1 MILVTSKSNVRAVP
15 NLKPSIY
22 KYPLWFSDVIVY
34 IRFVVL
40 SFESLGNSWIIF
52 PTETFSRT
60 VKVTFDDITK
70 KKKKKSK

>member
-1 MILVTSKSNVRAVP
+1 M
-15 NLKPSIY
+15 
-22 KYPLWFSDVIVY
+22 IVY

-60 VKVTFDDITK
+60 VKVTFDDIAK
-70 KKKKKSK
+70 KKKKE